1 MNGKERKT
9 LDELLPI
16 ISRLDERSI
25 NTWRTIED
33 IKKMLE
39 GQNGRIRRNSKLIYI
54 IMGALSASG
63 ISFGVVSWVG

>member
-1 MNGKERKT
+1 MNSKERKVLEDLT
-9 LDELLPI
+9 PI

-33 IKKMLE
+33 IKKLLE
-39 GQNGRIRRNSKLIYI
+39 GQNGRIRRNSRFIYL

-63 ISFGVVSWVG
+63 IGFGITTWIG